1 MEPMEVDMRPTYYRK
16 SHLPPGLIN
25 PELCNTSEIVLPD
38 AVRGVIEDINNDRY
52 KHKLILLHGLKRGKT
67 WSAAAIMRA
76 WIEKQMYSV
85 TSKTPALFV
94 PVRQLCYQNRTVDRY
109 HRDEALTELIRE
121 AMDADVLV
129 LDGVFSYI
137 TQNDDLL
144 LQALYD
150 SRQYSLKTTIITTSM
165 ANPLDCAGSVMFR
178 VARDAEMR
186 VEFC

>member
-1 MEPMEVDMRPTYYRK
+1 MEPMEIDMRPTYYRK
-16 SHLPPGLIN
+16 SQLPPGLLT
-25 PELCNTSEIVLPD
+25 PCTGKEIVLPE
-38 AVRGVIEDINNDRY
+38 AVQGVIQDIKNDRY

-76 WIEKQMYSV
+76 WIEKQKSMVY
-85 TSKTPALFV
+85 SKTPALFV

-109 HRDEALTELIRE
+109 RRDEGLNELIRQAME
-121 AMDADVLV
+121 ADILV

-150 SRQYSLKTTIITTSM
+150 GRQYSLKTTIVTTSI